1 MSILPMQLQVD
12 DGVCQV
18 TIGRPEFAATFAGCA
33 SLESAF
39 QAGHCRVGVLVNFR
53 LLQMRRYQLCEFSKA
68 LHYVDGGLGLL
79 DGVLGVVRDGVHVRE
94 LVLDP
99 SFLASDLTSLS
110 A

>member
-39 QAGHCRVGVLVNFR
+39 QAGHCRVRVLVDFR
-53 LLQMRRYQLCEFSKA
+53 LLQRQRYQLTKV
-68 LHYVDGGLGLL
+68 LHHVDVRLGLL
-79 DGVLGVVRDGVHVRE
+79 DGVLEVVCDGVHART

>member
-1 MSILPMQLQVD
+1 MGILPVQLQVG

-18 TIGRPEFAATFAGCA
+18 AIGRLELAAIFTRCA
-33 SLESAF
+33 SRESTF

-53 LLQMRRYQLCEFSKA
+53 LLQRRHYQLRELSKA

-79 DGVLGVVRDGVHVRE
+79 DGVLEVFRDGVHVRE

>member
-1 MSILPMQLQVD
+1 MGILPVQLQVGE
-12 DGVCQV
+12 GVCQV
-18 TIGRPEFAATFAGCA
+18 AIGRLEPGATFTRCA
-33 SLESAF
+33 SLESTL

-53 LLQMRRYQLCEFSKA
+53 LLQRRRYQLCEFSKA